1 VRKEL
6 SMGLLLVIPL
16 TDVKHDTS
24 KKNKKEALKNWKIFP
39 KNTRYLPKIKT
50 PDKQII
56 RH

>member
-1 VRKEL
+1 MRKEL